1 MVFHEMDVGG
11 GDFASIFASVA
22 EAKQEEEERKQTMM
36 FLRILDSMDERGNS
50 KVSAPSTPGIHK
62 EFMRVSITDD
72 DLAEKTK
79 RIDIDKRDD
88 KVARVHT
95 IKDLPP
101 DEMFDF
107 FGPPQNQDPDVPDL
121 TIKAGRRLGD
131 GKMVYHA
138 SIGELFS
145 GTFDDLGIFK
155 LEIVFLL
162 ALTLFLIGIYIG
174 RKMARRTIPKV
185 LTSPPLLSIQQQP
198 QYPYQYHASAYQHNP
213 YMYYGPSPP
222 PLSSFN
228 QTTSP
233 S

>member
-36 FLRILDSMDERGNS
+36 FLRILDSMDERGNA

-79 RIDIDKRDD
+79 RTDTDKRDD

-101 DEMFDF
+101 DDMFDF
-107 FGPPQNQDPDVPDL
+107 FGPPHNQESDVPDL

-131 GKMVYHA
+131 GKIVYHA

-145 GTFDDLGIFK
+145 GTFDGLGIFK
-155 LEIVFLL
+155 VEIIFLL

-174 RKMARRTIPKV
+174 RKMARRAIPKV
-185 LTSPPLLSIQQQP
+185 LAPSPLLPVQQP

-213 YMYYGPSPP
+213 YMYYAPLPP
-222 PLSSFN
+222 APFN
-228 QTTSP
+228 QTA
-233 S
+233 